1 MLDVTITTP
10 VMTLEERFIDE
21 WEEFAIANRA
31 PVFTRPGWVRAWA
44 SSFSTSTALVTAREH
59 NHLRAVLVVQPKR
72 RSLWS
77 ATNSE
82 TTLWQPVLEGEG
94 TLPQLLER
102 LKAGG
107 CRHLSCSYLP
117 EHGECLVDAANA
129 VGMVATSRRLRDSP
143 IVQLAG
149 TWDAY
154 SNGLPAKLRGDLR
167 RRWRRLAES
176 GQVTYAIDDGS
187 GGLNQLLEDGFG
199 IEAEG
204 WKGTFGTA
212 VVNSSRTQK
221 FYWDVARW
229 AAQNGILRL
238 HFIRVDER
246 PIAFAFAI
254 ADREVLYGLKL
265 SYAPE
270 FRSLGPGILLLH
282 RQLEAAFADGTLEMV
297 HLGGE
302 NDGYKQIFSN
312 GVDVQA
318 RVDLWSSKLQGAAD
332 AHVAQ
337 IRDHAR
343 AELNRRLTVEQRK
356 RWGSVAANP
365 RAALERSLDWVRRKN

>member
-1 MLDVTITTP
+1 MLDVAITAP
-10 VMTLEERFIDE
+10 VMTLGDRFIDE

-44 SSFSTSTALVTAREH
+44 ASFSTSTALVTAREH
-59 NHLRAVLVVQPKR
+59 NDLRAVLVVQPKG

-82 TTLWQPVLEGEG
+82 TTLWQPLFNGEG

-117 EHGECLVDAANA
+117 ELGGCLVDAANA

-143 IVQLAG
+143 IVKLDG
-149 TWDAY
+149 TWETY
-154 SNGLPAKLRGDLR
+154 SDGLPTKLKGDLR
-167 RRWRRLAES
+167 RRWRRLGEL
-176 GQVTYAIDDGS
+176 GEVTYSIDDGS
-187 GGLNQLLEDGFG
+187 DGLEQLLEDGFG

-212 VVNSSRTQK
+212 VVNRSSTQK
-221 FYWDVARW
+221 FYWDVAHW
-229 AAQNGILRL
+229 AAQSGILRL

-254 ADREVLYGLKL
+254 ADRQVLYGQKL
-265 SYAPE
+265 SYSPE

-282 RQLEAAFADGTLEMV
+282 RQLEAAFADSTLEVV

-302 NDGYKQIFSN
+302 NDGYKQTFAN
-312 GVDVQA
+312 GVDGQA

-332 AHVAQ
+332 ARVAQ

-343 AELNRRLTVEQRK
+343 AELNRRVTVEQRE
-356 RWGSVAANP
+356 RWGSIAANP
-365 RAALERSLDWVRRKN
+365 RAALERSLDWVRRKK